1 MRRDRKR
8 TIEAKCDPR
17 YRLASDLFDRVR
29 AKIEAIELPSGYTL
43 EWGGE
48 YENQQDAQAPIKAS
62 MPFFALIMVLIC
74 VVLFNSLK
82 TPLVIWLTVPLAL
95 IGVSIGLL
103 LTNSPFGFMA
113 LLGTLS
119 LTGMLIKNSIVL
131 IDQIN
136 MNLQQGIEPFNAI
149 VSAAVSR
156 MRPVT
161 MAAATTVLGM
171 MPLLQDP
178 FFISMAV
185 AIMFGLGFA
194 TVLSLVVVPVLYSIF
209 YRIPYVPHEEVSG
222 NVQKD

>member
-1 MRRDRKR
+1 
-8 TIEAKCDPR
+8 
-17 YRLASDLFDRVR
+17 
-29 AKIEAIELPSGYTL
+29 
-43 EWGGE
+43 
-48 YENQQDAQAPIKAS
+48 
-62 MPFFALIMVLIC
+62 MVLIC

-136 MNLQQGIEPFNAI
+136 MNLRQGIEPFNAI

-209 YRIPYVPHEEVSG
+209 YRIPYVPQEEVSE